1 MGKQAEVDKL
11 IQGGRRKAGGG
22 RPPGVGIL
30 SLQTQTVIGSRSGT
44 VDMVSS
50 REYGQ
55 CMSTHN
61 SSHLEFT
68 SRSDLQAIYI
78 HEPDR

>member
-11 IQGGRRKAGGG
+11 IQGGRRKAGGD

-55 CMSTHN
+55 CR
-61 SSHLEFT
+61 SS
-68 SRSDLQAIYI
+68 SRSLHQQYLPNSGSGVESHSPTAC
-78 HEPDR
+78 